1 MSRTLPSALLRYA
14 GVGAAATL
22 AHYALLAAWVE
33 GVHGAAWIG
42 SGLGATLGAQLAFFG
57 NRAWTFA
64 HRGALAPAW
73 WRFMGTALLGAGF
86 GMAVVAAGVALG
98 GHYLLAQALATG
110 LGLLLTFAINRRWTF
125 GRSADAQ
132 R

>member
-1 MSRTLPSALLRYA
+1 MSRTLPSAFLRYA

-22 AHYALLAAWVE
+22 AHYALLAVWVE
-33 GVHGAAWIG
+33 GLHGPAWVG

-57 NRAWTFA
+57 NRAWTFD

-73 WRFMGTALLGAGF
+73 WRFMGTALIGAAL

-98 GHYLLAQALATG
+98 WHYLLAQMLATG
-110 LGLLLTFAINRRWTF
+110 LGLLLTFAINRHWTF
-125 GRSADAQ
+125 G
-132 R
+132 